1 VVPFPVIVEAMDDL
15 LVMFFDSF
23 NQIVVTF
30 VYGSKILDS
39 NFGTVIFWKSW
50 KMLEIRN
57 SLCCGK

>member
-1 VVPFPVIVEAMDDL
+1 VIVEAMDDL